1 MDPAAFPPSF
11 GFLSQPGLKTLLA
24 LLNDDGE
31 AARVVGGAVRNT
43 LMGFPV
49 TDIDVATTAVP
60 KWVMARARAAGLR
73 AVPTGIDH
81 GTVTVIA
88 DGVPYEVTTL
98 REDLETDGRHA
109 TVRFGQSWQH
119 DAERRDF
126 TINALYV
133 TAEGEVI
140 DLVGGLADIA
150 ARRVRFIGDAATRIA
165 EDRLRVLR
173 FFRFQATY
181 GADPPDPV
189 SLAAA
194 VAGRDGLS
202 RLSAERVGAEVVK
215 LVRAPG
221 ANSVLRVMATTGVA
235 DVVFGQ
241 SVDVETFAALPDG
254 VGRSV
259 DDVPIRLASLLS
271 SPAEALALAERLRLS
286 NAQRDRMVGLHEA
299 MIDLI
304 GPLEA
309 ADARHL
315 RRQLFRIGPRPFW
328 DAIPVVAAKLRQPER
343 AAWARHAVVMP
354 DPLPV
359 TSADLIAR
367 DVKPGPAFGR
377 ALARATQAWIASD
390 FTASKDALVAA
401 ALAAAAEP

>member
-1 MDPAAFPPSF
+1 
-11 GFLSQPGLKTLLA
+11 
-24 LLNDDGE
+24 
-31 AARVVGGAVRNT
+31 
-43 LMGFPV
+43 
-49 TDIDVATTAVP
+49 
-60 KWVMARARAAGLR
+60 MARARAAGLR

-81 GTVTVIA
+81 GTITVIA
-88 DGVPYEVTTL
+88 DGVPFEVTTL

-109 TVRFGQSWQH
+109 TVRFGRSWQH

-194 VAGRDGLS
+194 VAGRDGLN

-221 ANSVLRVMATTGVA
+221 AASVLRLMGVTGVA
-235 DVVFGQ
+235 EVVFGQ
-241 SVDVETFAALPDG
+241 AVDVEAFAALASE
-254 VGRSV
+254 VGRGA
-259 DDVPIRLASLLS
+259 DEVPIRLASLLS
-271 SPAEALALAERLRLS
+271 SPADALKVAERLRLS
-286 NAQRDRMVGLHEA
+286 NAQRDRMVGIHEA
-299 MIDLI
+299 MIDLT
-304 GPLEA
+304 GPVEA
-309 ADARHL
+309 ADARL
-315 RRQLFRIGPRPFW
+315 VRRHLFRLGPRVFW

-343 AAWARHAVVMP
+343 AAWARQTIIMP

-359 TSADLIAR
+359 TSADLMACDI
-367 DVKPGPAFGR
+367 KPGPAFGR
-377 ALARATQAWIASD
+377 ALARATEVWIASD
-390 FTASKDALVAA
+390 FTASKDMLVAA
-401 ALAAAAEP
+401 ALSAAAEA

>member
-24 LLNDDGE
+24 LLNDDSE

-43 LMGFPV
+43 LMGLPV

-60 KWVMARARAAGLR
+60 KQVMARARAAGLR

-109 TVRFGQSWQH
+109 TVRFGRSWQH

-150 ARRVRFIGDAATRIA
+150 SRRVRFIGDAATRIG

-194 VAGRDGLS
+194 VAGRDGLN

-221 ANSVLRVMATTGVA
+221 APMVLRLMAGHGVA
-235 DVVFGQ
+235 EVVFGGP
-241 SVDVETFAALPDG
+241 VDVETFTALHG
-254 VGRSV
+254 IVGRTGSE
-259 DDVPIRLASLLS
+259 VPIRLASLLAS
-271 SPAEALALAERLRLS
+271 SARGFDVAERLRLP
-286 NAQRDRMVGLHEA
+286 NAQRDRMVAILEVMETVRA
-299 MIDLI
+299 
-304 GPLEA
+304 PLVERDIA
-309 ADARHL
+309 AL
-315 RRQLFRIGPRPFW
+315 RRLLFRLGPALFADVVP
-328 DAIPVVAAKLRQPER
+328 VAAARSHVPDH
-343 AAWARHAVVMP
+343 AAWAFATVSAPGPV
-354 DPLPV
+354 PV
-359 TSADLIAR
+359 TSADLKA
-367 DVKPGPAFGR
+367 VGLQPGPEFGA
-377 ALARATQAWIASD
+377 ALARAAEAWIASD
-390 FTASKDALVAA
+390 FTADKDEL
-401 ALAAAAEP
+401 LQNLRQKL